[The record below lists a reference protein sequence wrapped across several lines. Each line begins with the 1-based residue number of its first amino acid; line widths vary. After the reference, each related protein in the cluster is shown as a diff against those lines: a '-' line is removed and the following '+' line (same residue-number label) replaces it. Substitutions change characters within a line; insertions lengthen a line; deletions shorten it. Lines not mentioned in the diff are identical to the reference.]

1 LSKKVEKMRRNILIG
16 IFLALLGMAV
26 SGCSDFGG
34 DNSLEP
40 YEHELHIDLDES
52 DILDD
57 TDAISSTPPEQ
68 FTGLFVSRVLY
79 ESDREDAQRSL
90 KLSSRNVSRDPL
102 TVLYDISEDAELWL
116 MPTVRRSSKEISFE
130 NTWNIK
136 KYSTE
141 EDGSF
146 LIPHEDLPNSTFV
159 IFVMN
164 IPDGGNPEVIGF
176 MSLEAEGG
184 DPVIEFPPAEKL
196 KGVIT
201 FGYVSLDDADY
212 YGQSQMNLADNEEAF
227 TPEVFEQLSKDV
239 IIHNAALMALN
250 VLWNTD
256 DRIYY
261 SPSMGISYGHQ
272 KDAQVQDSSD
282 VRWRDAE
289 IRIYSHDTTS
299 QVGLFRPDG
308 EQVGDFVTSYGNSSV
323 KWAFSISM
331 DELNAYATPRNIWQ
345 LRKNDPQRT
354 IIALFDLSV
363 AIITDSLGNPIIPL
377 IDPAITTITDGETIE
392 TLDMNW
398 YYFGKDGTT
407 RHTLTDAEQLDRLL
421 KKSEFWFQGFSA
433 EDDYYETYM
442 FREAGNQG
450 LGGMIGDLIQI
461 TDISPAL
468 QETEFFD
475 SMGYSFGLYG
485 VEVRNER

>member
-1 LSKKVEKMRRNILIG
+1 MRIHILIG
-16 IFLALLGMAV
+16 IVLSLFVVAL
-26 SGCSDFGG
+26 SGCSDVGGGNSVEPFG
-34 DNSLEP
+34 
-40 YEHELHIDLDES
+40 YELNIDLDES
-52 DILDD
+52 NIVVD
-57 TDAISSTPPEQ
+57 TNAISSTPPRQ
-68 FTGLFVSRVLY
+68 FRGLFVSRVLY
-79 ESDREDAQRSL
+79 ESDRENTQRSL
-90 KLSSRNVSRDPL
+90 KLSSRTVSRDPL

-116 MPTVRRSSKEISFE
+116 MPTERRSSKEISFE

-136 KYSTE
+136 KYSAQ

-146 LIPHEDLPNSTFV
+146 LIPYEDLPNSTFV

-196 KGVIT
+196 TGVIT

-212 YGQSQMNLADNEEAF
+212 YGQSQMNLTDNEEAF
-227 TPEVFEQLSKDV
+227 TPEIFEQLSNDV

-250 VLWNTD
+250 VLWNTNN
-256 DRIYY
+256 RFYY
-261 SPSMGISYGHQ
+261 SPSIGISYVYQ
-272 KDAQVQDSSD
+272 KDAQVQVSSD
-282 VRWRDAE
+282 VRWE
-289 IRIYSHDTTS
+289 NVGISIYSHDTTS

-331 DELNAYATPRNIWQ
+331 DEFNAHATPRSIWQ

-363 AIITDSLGNPIIPL
+363 AIITDSFGNPIIPM
-377 IDPAITTITDGETIE
+377 IDPSITTITDGDTIE

-398 YYFGKDGTT
+398 YYFGKDGVT

-421 KKSEFWFQGFSA
+421 KKSDFWFQGFST
-433 EDDYYETYM
+433 EDDHYETYM

-450 LGGMIGDLIQI
+450 FGGMTGDLIQI
-461 TDISPAL
+461 TNISPAL

-475 SMGYSFGLYG
+475 NMGYSFGLYG